1 MFSNDEIIYA
11 ALTMDPRDAE
21 PESVE
26 TITENQLLYHTG
38 NDVFYDVF
46 WEVYGRRFNYRKD
59 GRALLS
65 KTPVE
70 FDSWVSDLY
79 YKANAYSKSSQ
90 HAPMLPHMVEKYEYM
105 GFVWGTGSWT
115 GEEASFRD
123 DNPYI

>member
-21 PESVE
+21 PETAE
-26 TITENQLLYHTG
+26 TITENQLHNYIYC
-38 NDVFYDVF
+38 DVFYDVF

-59 GRALLS
+59 GCALLS

-79 YKANAYSKSSQ
+79 YKANAYSQSRL
-90 HAPMLPHMVEKYEYM
+90 HAPMLPHMIYFY
-105 GFVWGTGSWT
+105 TGVQP
-115 GEEASFRD
+115 A
-123 DNPYI
+123 